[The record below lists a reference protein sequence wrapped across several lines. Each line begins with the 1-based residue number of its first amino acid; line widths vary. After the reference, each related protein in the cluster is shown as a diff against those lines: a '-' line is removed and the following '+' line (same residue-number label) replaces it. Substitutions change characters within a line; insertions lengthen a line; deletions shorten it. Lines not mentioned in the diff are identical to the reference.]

1 MAARFVVTAWKPV
14 LMVCTEHLEWQDM
27 HWRKKSRVSLFKMVS
42 GERQVWQMTYSLMYL
57 LSTFSMCF
65 CWNLPFITSWLFPSM
80 APVVPNSANKKA
92 SKCLGIRWSLKLE
105 RYAAKVKK
113 KTESRARN
121 FLHFG
126 NFGKVDKGRLLCSDF
141 DHLRRPHDEFLGA
154 AFHRVGILVLDDDED
169 SLQKFVIGV
178 VPIFSVPSTAW
189 TFCHIFYNSRKVK
202 LNTIFRQVKV

>member
-1 MAARFVVTAWKPV
+1 MAGHALEEKESSLLVQDGVGGAAGVTNDVFLDVSFEHV
-14 LMVCTEHLEWQDM
+14 LNV
-27 HWRKKSRVSLFKMVS
+27 
-42 GERQVWQMTYSLMYL
+42 L
-57 LSTFSMCF
+57 L
-65 CWNLPFITSWLFPSM
+65 
-80 APVVPNSANKKA
+80 
-92 SKCLGIRWSLKLE
+92 LKLALHHQLVVSVDGTSCTQLGKQKGQQMFGHSMKPE
-105 RYAAKVKK
+105 IVTICCKNLKK
-113 KTESRARN
+113 QSRPRI

-126 NFGKVDKGRLLCSDF
+126 NFGKVDEGRLLCSDF